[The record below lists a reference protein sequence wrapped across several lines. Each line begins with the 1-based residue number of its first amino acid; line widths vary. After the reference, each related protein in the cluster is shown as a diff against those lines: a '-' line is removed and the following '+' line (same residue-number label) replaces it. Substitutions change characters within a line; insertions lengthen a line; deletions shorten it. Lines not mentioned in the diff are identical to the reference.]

1 MIESLKDLDTRQSNL
16 GEQPSSADIDHPNEA
31 SRDEKPDESST
42 IDRSMST
49 STESN
54 PTVVANGHHLAS
66 QLSSPDTSMSSVGPS
81 PGTDTPLL
89 ELGTTGD
96 SGHGDASTDIKKS
109 SGAVDMGDCTKAT
122 VTVVKNQSSNG
133 IDGLMRCWDFNF
145 FRNSR

>member
-1 MIESLKDLDTRQSNL
+1 MFTVAVMESLKDLDMRHSNL
-16 GEQPSSADIDHPNEA
+16 GEQPSSADIDHPNKA
-31 SRDEKPDESST
+31 EKPDESST

-54 PTVVANGHHLAS
+54 PMVVANGHHLAS

-96 SGHGDASTDIKKS
+96 SGHGDASTDIKTS
-109 SGAVDMGDCTKAT
+109 SDAVDMGDCTKAT
-122 VTVVKNQSSNG
+122 VTVVKNP
-133 IDGLMRCWDFNF
+133 LMRRWDFNF